1 MRINVATR
9 HGQLGAETKEKIR
22 GKVEKLGRF
31 HDRVSGIDVTVDV
44 KDSDHPEVE
53 IQVSVDG
60 AKDFLA
66 RTTGGSL
73 LGAVEG
79 AVQKLELQLKKYKR
93 KVIDQHRAGGHKHQ
107 PIPEVDTTTDSGE

>member
-9 HGQLGAETKEKIR
+9 HGNLGTETKNKIR
-22 GKVEKLGRF
+22 EKVEKLGRF

-44 KDSDHPEVE
+44 KDPDHPEVE

-79 AVQKLELQLKKYKR
+79 AAHKLELQLKKYK
-93 KVIDQHRAGGHKHQ
+93 KKLIDQHRAGGHKHQ
-107 PIPEVDTTTDSGE
+107 PIPEVDATNESSE